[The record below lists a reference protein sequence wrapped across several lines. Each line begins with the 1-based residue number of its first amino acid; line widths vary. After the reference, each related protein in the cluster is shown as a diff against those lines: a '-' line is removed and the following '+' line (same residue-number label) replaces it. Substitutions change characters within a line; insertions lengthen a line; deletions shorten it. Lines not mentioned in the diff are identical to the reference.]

1 MNVFIIG
8 IGVHSAATA
17 LNNLRLEEIGYK
29 TARSAL
35 DNAGI
40 SQKEIDHVTLAACD
54 ELDGR
59 SISSMVMAVPS
70 GAYLKDEMRV
80 TDSGLSGLQLGA
92 MRIASGDLDIGL
104 VVSWNQTSIGPMENI
119 ALMRAE
125 PFYTRPIG
133 LNFSIS
139 DGLFANAYSQKYG
152 IDDLTAA
159 QRVMGRLEDARK
171 NTRAVINAPMT
182 IDDILNS
189 KTVSHP
195 LRVGHRAPVTDGA
208 VAMVLA
214 SGNWLK
220 ANPHVKPLARIAGS
234 SWAVD
239 RFQFDAQRLA
249 GMGLFRDCLADVLN
263 RAEISSIEKIDVI
276 EMEAQTAWYD
286 IAFTQA
292 LGSPANTRINPSGG
306 AWAQN
311 PFFCTGLLN
320 SAEAVWQVS
329 GRAGNHQVKGAK
341 YAMAHG
347 TWGFAQQ
354 AHGFMVFEG
363 VHQ

>member
-8 IGVHSAATA
+8 VGVHSAAIA
-17 LNNLRLEEIGYK
+17 LNDLRLEEIGYK

-35 DNAGI
+35 DDAGI
-40 SQKEIDHVTLAACD
+40 SQKQIDHVTLAACD

-139 DGLFANAYSQKYG
+139 DALFANAYAQKHG
-152 IDDLTAA
+152 IDELTAA
-159 QRVMGRLEDARK
+159 QRVMTRLELARK
-171 NTRAVINAPMT
+171 NTRAVINAP
-182 IDDILNS
+182 ISLEDI
-189 KTVSHP
+189 VSSQSIAHP

-214 SGNWLK
+214 SGDWLK
-220 ANPHVKPLARIAGS
+220 ANPQVKPLARIAGS

-239 RFQFDAQRLA
+239 RYQFDAQRLV
-249 GMGLFRDCLADVLN
+249 GMGLFSDCLADVLK
-263 RAEISSIEKIDVI
+263 RSEINSIEQIDVV

-292 LGSPANTRINPSGG
+292 LGLPATTSINPSGG

-329 GRAGNHQVKGAK
+329 GRAGSHQVQGAK
-341 YAMAHG
+341 YAMAHS

-363 VHQ
+363 VQQ

>member
-8 IGVHSAATA
+8 VGVHSAATA

-35 DNAGI
+35 DDAGI

-139 DGLFANAYSQKYG
+139 DALFANAYAQKYG
-152 IDDLTAA
+152 IDELTAA
-159 QRVMGRLEDARK
+159 QRVMARLEDARK
-171 NTRAVINAPMT
+171 NTRAVITAPMSL
-182 IDDILNS
+182 DDI
-189 KTVSHP
+189 VSSQPIAHP
-195 LRVGHRAPVTDGA
+195 LRAGHRAPVTDGA

-214 SGNWLK
+214 SGDWLK
-220 ANPHVKPLARIAGS
+220 ANPQVKPLARIAGS

-239 RFQFDAQRLA
+239 RYQFDAQRLA
-249 GMGLFRDCLADVLN
+249 GLGLFRDCLADVLK
-263 RAEISSIEKIDVI
+263 RSEISSIEQIDVV
-276 EMEAQTAWYD
+276 ELEAQTAWYD

-292 LGSPANTRINPSGG
+292 LGSPANTSINPSGG

-329 GRAGNHQVKGAK
+329 GRAGNHQVQGAK
-341 YAMAHG
+341 YAMAHS

-354 AHGFMVFEG
+354 AHGFMIFEG
-363 VHQ
+363 VQQ